1 MHPRRGE
8 PVPCGAADNHGTMS
22 PVTEVPLFAA
32 AALAAAAGSVTAF
45 GLRRP
50 RYAGWAWWVAAL
62 WLTTLGTAIGALAPG
77 RYGDALAAPLLMQWP
92 LVTLIGL
99 RRFNARLPWPG
110 RAQTDLGLLAAAS
123 LAACGGSLWLGADAA
138 WLLAGCGLVVHLY
151 AASVLFMAPADGD
164 STPVQGLGATM
175 ALAAFA
181 PGVAALMAESTSL
194 STLTPPGDTLAL
206 VAAQARAVA
215 AALSALVLAF
225 VTITLVFDRTE
236 RQLRESRR
244 RLRHLANLDA
254 LTQVP
259 NRRHFNE
266 LAQQALMHDPPGSAV
281 VLLFDVDHFKQ
292 INDHLGHAAGDRA
305 LCLVSVSVQEHLR
318 AVDVAGRYGG
328 DEFALLLRRASTS
341 DAMGVAARIVGEVQG
356 RAELA
361 QLPTLSL
368 SFGLVQVRGGEALD
382 AALRRADQALYEA
395 KRQGRSRAVAAL
407 GDESQPVFSES
418 RPLGLLPA

>member
-1 MHPRRGE
+1 M
-8 PVPCGAADNHGTMS
+8 
-22 PVTEVPLFAA
+22 FAA
-32 AALAAAAGSVTAF
+32 PESSLFTAAVLVVAAGSVTAF

-50 RYAGWAWWVAAL
+50 RHAGWAWWVAAL
-62 WLTTLGTAIGALAPG
+62 WLTALGFAVSALVPG
-77 RYGDALAAPLLMQWP
+77 RWGDALAAPLLLQWP

-99 RRFNARLPWPG
+99 RRFNGREPWPG
-110 RAQTDLGLLAAAS
+110 REQTDAALLAGAS
-123 LAACGGSLWLGADAA
+123 LAAFTGTLWLGDEAA
-138 WLLAGCGLVVHLY
+138 WPLVATGLLVHLY
-151 AASVLFMAPADGD
+151 AAAVLFMAPGDDDG
-164 STPVQGLGATM
+164 TPVQGLGATM

-181 PGVAALMAESTSL
+181 PGIAGLLPDSATTLPAL
-194 STLTPPGDTLAL
+194 
-206 VAAQARAVA
+206 AAQARATA
-215 AALSALVLAF
+215 AALSAVVLAF
-225 VTITLVFDRTE
+225 VAMTLACDRTE

-266 LAQQALMHDPPGSAV
+266 LAQQALLHDPAGSAV
-281 VLLFDVDHFKQ
+281 LLLFDVDHFKQ

-328 DEFALLLRRASTS
+328 DEFALLLRRAGTA
-341 DAMGVAARIVGEVQG
+341 DAMGVAARIVAEVQT
-356 RAELA
+356 RAEST

-368 SFGLVQVRGGEALD
+368 SFGLVQVQPGEALD

-395 KRQGRSRAVAAL
+395 KRQGRSRAVAAQ

>member
-1 MHPRRGE
+1 
-8 PVPCGAADNHGTMS
+8 MS
-22 PVTEVPLFAA
+22 PATEVPLFAA
-32 AALAAAAGSVTAF
+32 AALAAASGSVTAF

-62 WLTTLGTAIGALAPG
+62 WLTTLGTAVSALMPG
-77 RYGDALAAPLLMQWP
+77 RWGNALAAPLLMQWP
-92 LVTLIGL
+92 LLTLIGL
-99 RRFNARLPWPG
+99 RRFNTRQPWPG
-110 RAQTDLGLLAAAS
+110 RAQADAALLLAAS
-123 LAACGGSLWLGADAA
+123 AAAFGATLWLGADAA

-151 AASVLFMAPADGD
+151 AAAVLFMAPGDDDG
-164 STPVQGLGATM
+164 TPVQGLGAAM

-181 PGVAALMAESTSL
+181 PGVAALMADSTGL
-194 STLTPPGDTLAL
+194 APLGTPVDTPAL

-215 AALSALVLAF
+215 AGLCAIVLAF
-225 VTITLVFDRTE
+225 VALTLVCDRTE

-266 LAQQALMHDPPGSAV
+266 LAQQALLHDAPGSAV
-281 VLLFDVDHFKQ
+281 LLLFDVDHFKQ

-368 SFGLVQVRGGEALD
+368 SFGLVQVRAGEALD

>member
-1 MHPRRGE
+1 MS
-8 PVPCGAADNHGTMS
+8 AAS
-22 PVTEVPLFAA
+22 PAIPLFAA
-32 AALAAAAGSVTAF
+32 GALAVAAGSVTAF

-50 RYAGWAWWVAAL
+50 RYAGWLWWVVAL
-62 WLTTLGTAIGALAPG
+62 WLTTLGVAISALVPG
-77 RYGDALAAPLLMQWP
+77 LWGGALAAPLLMQWP

-99 RRFNARLPWPG
+99 RRFNARQPWPG
-110 RAQTDLGLLAAAS
+110 RVQTDGALLAAAS
-123 LAACGGSLWLGADAA
+123 LATFAGTWWLDAEA
-138 WLLAGCGLVVHLY
+138 TWLLIGFGLVVHLY
-151 AASVLFMAPADGD
+151 AAAILFMAPGDDDG
-164 STPVQGLGATM
+164 TPVQGLGATM

-181 PGVAALMAESTSL
+181 PGLAGLMPDAANSL
-194 STLTPPGDTLAL
+194 PVLAG
-206 VAAQARAVA
+206 QARAAA

-225 VTITLVFDRTE
+225 VAVTLVCDRTE

-266 LAQQALMHDPPGSAV
+266 LAQQALLHDPAGSAV
-281 VLLFDVDHFKQ
+281 LLLFDVDHFKQ

-318 AVDVAGRYGG
+318 AADVAGRYGG
-328 DEFALLLRRASTS
+328 DEFALLLRQAETS
-341 DAMGVAARIVGEVQG
+341 DAMGVAARIVAEVQG
-356 RAELA
+356 RAESA

-368 SFGLVQVRGGEALD
+368 SFGLVQVRAGEGLD

-407 GDESQPVFSES
+407 GDEQQPVFSES

>member
-1 MHPRRGE
+1 
-8 PVPCGAADNHGTMS
+8 MS
-22 PVTEVPLFAA
+22 VAPEIPLFAA
-32 AALAAAAGSVTAF
+32 GALVVAAGSVTAF

-62 WLTTLGTAIGALAPG
+62 WLTTLGTAISALMPG
-77 RYGDALAAPLLMQWP
+77 TWGDALAAPLLMQWP

-99 RRFNARLPWPG
+99 RQFNARQPWPG
-110 RAQTDLGLLAAAS
+110 RVQTDIALLAATS
-123 LAACGGSLWLGADAA
+123 LASFAGTLWLGAEAT
-138 WLLAGCGLVVHLY
+138 WLLIGFGLVVHLY
-151 AASVLFMAPADGD
+151 GAAVLFMAPGD
-164 STPVQGLGATM
+164 DDDTPVQGLGAAM
-175 ALAAFA
+175 ALAGFA
-181 PGVAALMAESTSL
+181 PGIAGLVPDDGS
-194 STLTPPGDTLAL
+194 GLAL
-206 VAAQARAVA
+206 LAAQARASS
-215 AALSALVLAF
+215 AALSAVVLAF
-225 VTITLVFDRTE
+225 VVLTLVCDRTE

-266 LAQQALMHDPPGSAV
+266 LAQQALLHDAPGSAV
-281 VLLFDVDHFKQ
+281 LVLFDVDHFKQ

-328 DEFALLLRRASTS
+328 DEFALLLRRASTA
-341 DAMGVAARIVGEVQG
+341 DAMGVAGRIVAEVQG
-356 RAELA
+356 RAESA

-368 SFGLVQVRGGEALD
+368 SFGLVQVRADEALD

-395 KRQGRSRAVAAL
+395 KRQGRSRAVAAQ
-407 GDESQPVFSES
+407 GNEEQPVFSES

>member
-1 MHPRRGE
+1 
-8 PVPCGAADNHGTMS
+8 MS
-22 PVTEVPLFAA
+22 TAPEIPLFAA
-32 AALAAAAGSVTAF
+32 GALAVAAGSVTAF

-50 RYAGWAWWVAAL
+50 HYAGWGWWVAAL
-62 WLTTLGTAIGALAPG
+62 WLTTLGTAVSALVPGAW
-77 RYGDALAAPLLMQWP
+77 GDALAAPLLLQWP

-99 RRFNARLPWPG
+99 RHFNAREPWPG
-110 RAQTDLGLLAAAS
+110 RMQTDVALLAAAS
-123 LAACGGSLWLGADAA
+123 LASFAGTLWLGAEAT
-138 WLLAGCGLVVHLY
+138 WLMVGFGLVVHLY
-151 AASVLFMAPADGD
+151 AAGVLFMAPGDDDG
-164 STPVQGLGATM
+164 TPVQGLGATM

-181 PGVAALMAESTSL
+181 PGIAGLMPDDGSSL
-194 STLTPPGDTLAL
+194 PLL
-206 VAAQARAVA
+206 AAQARAAA
-215 AALSALVLAF
+215 AALSAVVLAF
-225 VTITLVFDRTE
+225 VALTLVCDRTE
-236 RQLRESRR
+236 RQLRDSRR

-266 LAQQALMHDPPGSAV
+266 LAQQALLHDPAGSAV
-281 VLLFDVDHFKQ
+281 LVLFDVDHFKQ

-328 DEFALLLRRASTS
+328 DEFALLLRRAGTG

-356 RAELA
+356 RAESA

-368 SFGLVQVRGGEALD
+368 SFGLVQVRANEPLD

-395 KRQGRSRAVAAL
+395 KRQGRSRAVAAQ
-407 GDESQPVFSES
+407 GDEEQPVFSES

>member
-1 MHPRRGE
+1 MP
-8 PVPCGAADNHGTMS
+8 PS
-22 PVTEVPLFAA
+22 TEVPLFAA
-32 AALAAAAGSVTAF
+32 AALAAASGSVTAF
-45 GLRRP
+45 GLRRT

-62 WLTTLGTAIGALAPG
+62 WLTTLGTAISALVPG
-77 RYGDALAAPLLMQWP
+77 RWGDALAAPLLMQWP
-92 LVTLIGL
+92 LITLMGL
-99 RRFNARLPWPG
+99 RRFNARQPWPG
-110 RAQTDLGLLAAAS
+110 RVQTDALLLLAASAVS
-123 LAACGGSLWLGADAA
+123 FGATLWLGADAT

-151 AASVLFMAPADGD
+151 AAAVLFMAPGADDG
-164 STPVQGLGATM
+164 TPVQGLGAAM

-181 PGVAALMAESTSL
+181 PGVAALMTDNTGLAAL
-194 STLTPPGDTLAL
+194 GPPVDMSAL
-206 VAAQARAVA
+206 VASQARAVA
-215 AALSALVLAF
+215 AGLCAIVLAF
-225 VTITLVFDRTE
+225 VSLTLVCDRTE
-236 RQLRESRR
+236 RQLRDSRR

-328 DEFALLLRRASTS
+328 DEFALLLRCASTG
-341 DAMGVAARIVGEVQG
+341 DAMGVAARIVGEIQG
-356 RAELA
+356 RAEMA

-368 SFGLVQVRGGEALD
+368 SFGLVQVRAG
-382 AALRRADQALYEA
+382 
-395 KRQGRSRAVAAL
+395 
-407 GDESQPVFSES
+407 
-418 RPLGLLPA
+418 

>member
-1 MHPRRGE
+1 
-8 PVPCGAADNHGTMS
+8 MS
-22 PVTEVPLFAA
+22 PHTEVPLFAA
-32 AALAAAAGSVTAF
+32 AALATASGSVTAF

-62 WLTTLGTAIGALAPG
+62 WLTTLGTAVSALIPG
-77 RYGDALAAPLLMQWP
+77 RWGDALAAPLLMQWP
-92 LVTLIGL
+92 LLTLIGL
-99 RRFNARLPWPG
+99 RRFDARQPWPG
-110 RAQTDLGLLAAAS
+110 RAQADAALLLAAS
-123 LAACGGSLWLGADAA
+123 AAAFGATLWLGADAA

-151 AASVLFMAPADGD
+151 AASVLFMAPGDDDG
-164 STPVQGLGATM
+164 TPVQGLGAAM

-181 PGVAALMAESTSL
+181 PGVAALMADSTGL
-194 STLTPPGDTLAL
+194 ATIGTPVDTPAL

-215 AALSALVLAF
+215 AGLCAIVLAF
-225 VTITLVFDRTE
+225 VALTLVCDRTE

-266 LAQQALMHDPPGSAV
+266 LAQQALLHDAPGSAV
-281 VLLFDVDHFKQ
+281 LLLFDVDHFKQ

-368 SFGLVQVRGGEALD
+368 SFGLVQVRAGEALD

>member
-1 MHPRRGE
+1 MPS
-8 PVPCGAADNHGTMS
+8 A
-22 PVTEVPLFAA
+22 TEVPLFAA

-45 GLRRP
+45 GLHRP

-62 WLTTLGTAIGALAPG
+62 WLTTLGTALSALAPG
-77 RYGDALAAPLLMQWP
+77 RWGAALAAPLLMQWP

-110 RAQTDLGLLAAAS
+110 RVQTDLWLLVAAS
-123 LAACGGSLWLGADAA
+123 AACSGGTLWLGAEAA

-151 AASVLFMAPADGD
+151 AAAVLFMAPADGD
-164 STPVQGLGATM
+164 ATPVQGLGATM

-181 PGVAALMAESTSL
+181 PGVAALMADS
-194 STLTPPGDTLAL
+194 STLPALPPSGDTPAL
-206 VAAQARAVA
+206 VAATARALA
-215 AALSALVLAF
+215 AALSAIVLAF
-225 VTITLVFDRTE
+225 VALTLVCDRTE

-266 LAQQALMHDPPGSAV
+266 LAQQALLHDEPGSAV

-328 DEFALLLRRASTS
+328 DEFALLLRRASTN
-341 DAMGVAARIVGEVQG
+341 DAMGVAARIVAEVQG

-368 SFGLVQVRGGEALD
+368 SFGLVQVRAGEALD

>member
-1 MHPRRGE
+1 
-8 PVPCGAADNHGTMS
+8 MS
-22 PVTEVPLFAA
+22 ATPESSL
-32 AALAAAAGSVTAF
+32 LAAGVLALAAGSVTAF
-45 GLRRP
+45 GLQRP

-62 WLTTLGTAIGALAPG
+62 WLTAAGV
-77 RYGDALAAPLLMQWP
+77 ALAALVPGSWGQALATPLLLQWP

-99 RRFNARLPWPG
+99 RRFHAREPWPG
-110 RAQTDLGLLAAAS
+110 RAGNDAGLLAAAML
-123 LAACGGSLWLGADAA
+123 LAFAGPLALGPDAA
-138 WLLAGCGLVVHLY
+138 WLLVVTGLVVHLY
-151 AASVLFMAPADGD
+151 AAGVLFMAPD
-164 STPVQGLGATM
+164 SDEGPSLQGLGATM

-181 PGVAALMAESTSL
+181 PGIAGLLPDGGAGLPAL
-194 STLTPPGDTLAL
+194 
-206 VAAQARAVA
+206 AAQARATAATLSGVVLGFVA
-215 AALSALVLAF
+215 LTLACN
-225 VTITLVFDRTE
+225 RTE

-259 NRRHFNE
+259 NRRHFTE
-266 LAQQALMHDPPGSAV
+266 LAQQALLHDPAGSAV
-281 VLLFDVDHFKQ
+281 LLLFDVDHFKQ

-328 DEFALLLRRASTS
+328 DEFALLLLRRAGTA
-341 DAMGVAARIVGEVQG
+341 DAMGVAARIVAEVQA
-356 RAELA
+356 RAESA

-368 SFGLVQVRGGEALD
+368 SFGLVQVRAGEALD

-395 KRQGRSRAVAAL
+395 KRQGRSRAVAAQ
-407 GDESQPVFSES
+407 GDEARPVFSES

>member
-1 MHPRRGE
+1 MHPRTGE
-8 PVPCGAADNHGTMS
+8 GGLSKAADNEDTMS
-22 PVTEVPLFAA
+22 TAPESSLFAA
-32 AALAAAAGSVTAF
+32 GVLALAAGSVTAF

-62 WLTTLGTAIGALAPG
+62 WLTAAGVALAALVPG
-77 RYGDALAAPLLMQWP
+77 DWGDALATPLLLQWP

-99 RRFNARLPWPG
+99 RRFHAREPWPG
-110 RAQTDLGLLAAAS
+110 RAANDAALLVAALVLAFAGPLGL
-123 LAACGGSLWLGADAA
+123 GPDAG
-138 WLLAGCGLVVHLY
+138 WLLVATGLVVHLY
-151 AASVLFMAPADGD
+151 AAAVLFMAPGSDEGA
-164 STPVQGLGATM
+164 PLQGLGATM

-181 PGVAALMAESTSL
+181 PGIAGLLPDGGASL
-194 STLTPPGDTLAL
+194 SALT
-206 VAAQARAVA
+206 AQARTTAATLSGVVLGFVA
-215 AALSALVLAF
+215 LTLAC
-225 VTITLVFDRTE
+225 DRTE

-259 NRRHFNE
+259 NRRHFTE
-266 LAQQALMHDPPGSAV
+266 LAQQALLHDPAGSAV
-281 VLLFDVDHFKQ
+281 LLLFDVDHFKQ

-328 DEFALLLRRASTS
+328 DEFALLLRRAGTA
-341 DAMGVAARIVGEVQG
+341 DAMGVAARIVAGVQS
-356 RAELA
+356 RALSA

-368 SFGLVQVRGGEALD
+368 SFGLVQVRAGESLD

-395 KRQGRSRAVAAL
+395 KRQGRSRAVAAQ